1 MCDNSGKT
9 TGAGVVVQDGLCCDR
24 VRFHPLPDEC
34 VYDHAQLRPP
44 LCSAIEAGSSV
55 AEWERLNEQQ
65 IQKDGDRN
73 LNYVVVSKQRS
84 SIRVCVLDQRLRYLI
99 LASSFAFRITQS
111 LTLETKDLSFTYGTL
126 TYHAVASSDLLA
138 NPFALRFDGKNFQKI
153 SEG

>member
-1 MCDNSGKT
+1 MSK
-9 TGAGVVVQDGLCCDR
+9 DGLCCDR

-44 LCSAIEAGSSV
+44 LCTAIEAGSSV

-65 IQKDGDRN
+65 IQ
-73 LNYVVVSKQRS
+73 
-84 SIRVCVLDQRLRYLI
+84 
-99 LASSFAFRITQS
+99 
-111 LTLETKDLSFTYGTL
+111 FTYGTL

-138 NPFALRFDGKNFQKI
+138 NPFALRFDGKKFQKI